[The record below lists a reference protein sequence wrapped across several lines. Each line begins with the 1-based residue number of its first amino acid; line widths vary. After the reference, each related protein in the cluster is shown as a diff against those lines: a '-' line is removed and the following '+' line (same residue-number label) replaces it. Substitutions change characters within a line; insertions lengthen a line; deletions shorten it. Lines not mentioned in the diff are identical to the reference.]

1 MAHQETLENT
11 HAPGVR
17 QQCKRMSSGIVA
29 GGESDQAWHG
39 TRQGDRLPQPAVQV
53 WGFESSCAKLTHVYR
68 GRVHRW
74 MLWQRIAVIIA
85 LVCATPCEGMAPGVQ
100 KLAPDFRS
108 MSLAAKEDF
117 VRRQV
122 RAVKHA
128 RRLLILILGGWRKTD
143 GHLAADRRASRR
155 KTVPCV
161 QQNLLTLRLQRQG
174 RAGCDWR
181 GVHTE

>member
-1 MAHQETLENT
+1 MHPVCVNSASVCRRALLRVGSQTRPGTERGRETVCRN
-11 HAPGVR
+11 R
-17 QQCKRMSSGIVA
+17 RS
-29 GGESDQAWHG
+29 
-39 TRQGDRLPQPAVQV
+39 RFGDSLKS
-53 WGFESSCAKLTHVYR
+53 FESSCAKLTHVYR

-181 GVHTE
+181 GVHTD

>member
-1 MAHQETLENT
+1 
-11 HAPGVR
+11 
-17 QQCKRMSSGIVA
+17 
-29 GGESDQAWHG
+29 
-39 TRQGDRLPQPAVQV
+39 
-53 WGFESSCAKLTHVYR
+53 
-68 GRVHRW
+68 

-128 RRLLILILGGWRKTD
+128 GSHARRLLILILGGWRKAD
-143 GHLAADRRASRR
+143 DHLAADRRASRR
-155 KTVPCV
+155 KAVPCV
-161 QQNLLTLRLQRQG
+161 QQNLLTLCLQRQG
-174 RAGCDWR
+174 RAGCNWR
-181 GVHTE
+181 

>member
-1 MAHQETLENT
+1 
-11 HAPGVR
+11 
-17 QQCKRMSSGIVA
+17 
-29 GGESDQAWHG
+29 
-39 TRQGDRLPQPAVQV
+39 
-53 WGFESSCAKLTHVYR
+53 
-68 GRVHRW
+68 

-128 RRLLILILGGWRKTD
+128 RRLARTSPSYSD
-143 GHLAADRRASRR
+143 S
-155 KTVPCV
+155 
-161 QQNLLTLRLQRQG
+161 G
-174 RAGCDWR
+174 RMAKN
-181 GVHTE
+181 